1 MTDGI
6 YYSAGKW
13 VWSDEMELEVRFQ
26 EALGAAMIRLTFD
39 ETGLKLTVR
48 SQMPEELDITRRRVF
63 SLLGKRYDRTE

>member
-1 MTDGI
+1 
-6 YYSAGKW
+6 
-13 VWSDEMELEVRFQ
+13 
-26 EALGAAMIRLTFD
+26 MIRLTFD